1 VRGVREQRE
10 RPAPPADARFDEQ
23 EQPVED
29 QSAAQSATGRLA
41 VVVTVVAVRVTMG
54 VPLRSARG
62 GCRWAVAC
70 VLVLA
75 VVVVLVLAVVV
86 VLVLAVIV
94 VAVLAVVVVG
104 VLAVV
109 VVPVVV
115 ARRGLLAVDVSLTSG
130 HRG

>member
-1 VRGVREQRE
+1 M
-10 RPAPPADARFDEQ
+10 
-23 EQPVED
+23 
-29 QSAAQSATGRLA
+29 
-41 VVVTVVAVRVTMG
+41 VVTVVAVRVTMG
-54 VPLRSARG
+54 VPLRSADG

-86 VLVLAVIV
+86 VPVLAVIV
-94 VAVLAVVVVG
+94 VA